1 MCACSICQWC
11 GTPCNVEFARQSH
24 TCKLPQ
30 NVNEPWEVTDD
41 HNMDCAE
48 AESQA
53 DALTPR
59 TMRAV
64 VCGHDA
70 LSFNVHVHAVKSF
83 ICTQWPT
90 GSSSKAR
97 WSGDRSAA
105 QSCCQVCH
113 WQALKGPWRQEKV
126 VHSGAL
132 SCPKTAMPIQRGTSN
147 SQSEWG
153 GKFCNSPATFSHS
166 HGDFCE
172 TGEGQPKPLPH
183 AKEKDFLWCLQFSR
197 IKRIPTCGLLV
208 DKCSK
213 HFPYC
218 AFFFSFEGEHLLG
231 GRQRCRGTYRWL
243 FLENEMRR

>member
-1 MCACSICQWC
+1 
-11 GTPCNVEFARQSH
+11 
-24 TCKLPQ
+24 
-30 NVNEPWEVTDD
+30 
-41 HNMDCAE
+41 MDCAE

-153 GKFCNSPATFSHS
+153 GKFATHRPLSRTVTGTFARRARANQSRYHTQKKKTFSGAS
-166 HGDFCE
+166 SSVASNEFRRAGYSW
-172 TGEGQPKPLPH
+172 TSAPST
-183 AKEKDFLWCLQFSR
+183 SR
-197 IKRIPTCGLLV
+197 IA
-208 DKCSK
+208 
-213 HFPYC
+213 H
-218 AFFFSFEGEHLLG
+218 FFFLLKVSTCLVAGSAVEELIG
-231 GRQRCRGTYRWL
+231 GC
-243 FLENEMRR
+243 FLKMK